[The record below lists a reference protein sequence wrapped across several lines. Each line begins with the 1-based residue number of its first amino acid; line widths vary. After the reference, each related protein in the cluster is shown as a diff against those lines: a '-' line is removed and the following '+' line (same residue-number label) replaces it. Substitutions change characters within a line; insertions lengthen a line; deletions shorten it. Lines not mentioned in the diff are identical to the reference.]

1 MIRSSLF
8 ANIFSVVLMLA
19 YTAGGWWLQQH
30 GFYTAEAL
38 FFSAKAD
45 AFYAGLLPRLAVFG
59 ITYPLLP
66 FQVVLTLY
74 PVAGLFAPV
83 LASAIG
89 MGFLFR
95 LLWFI
100 ASQRK
105 MDAWWKL
112 GLVIIFSLNPGFL
125 YAAMSGQSIYMLLFF
140 FSGFLYYI
148 LHYLDHPSTFSIAM
162 AGIFYTG
169 IIFVQF
175 DYVWIFVFILPV
187 IVFISMRGVEVSA
200 IRDQI
205 TLEIL
210 FDDPLRRNY
219 FVRRILATSFLLLIL
234 PAGSLA
240 LYMYY
245 NSLFAGYSLFFL
257 NSASVNAGLILNRS
271 IEAVPGIQQY
281 YFFSLS
287 NLDFALLLLTAVPFA
302 VLLLVTSLKDP
313 LKVYILSVPLLIVF
327 FNLSRDNIAIV
338 NMPLFL
344 LIGAS
349 VITAA
354 PMMRQQYVSKRT
366 IGVLFLAMSLLSVYF
381 NYLYFTGTS
390 HTSEQEFA
398 SVALGGETPQSTVYD
413 REAAEWLR
421 QTSSPERRIL
431 ADDATVYTVI
441 AHHGRSSDFVVP
453 MENDFV
459 TYLSNPGR
467 MAAYVLVP
475 SAENP
480 LRRFDLL
487 YYQLPMVQVGAL
499 SRRFTEE
506 FRNGSWVI
514 FSTEFEF
521 WEDGNDADSNPEND
535 TTLSERTF

>member
-1 MIRSSLF
+1 MISSSRF
-8 ANIFSVVLMLA
+8 ANIYSVVLMLGYA
-19 YTAGGWWLQQH
+19 AGGWWLQQH
-30 GFYTAEAL
+30 GFYSAETL
-38 FFSAKAD
+38 FFSTKAD
-45 AFYAGLLPRLAVFG
+45 AFYAGILPRLAIFG

-66 FQVVLTLY
+66 FQVVLVLY
-74 PVAGLFAPV
+74 PAAGLLAPI

-95 LLWFI
+95 FFW
-100 ASQRK
+100 AVATQHK
-105 MDAWWKL
+105 MDIWWKL
-112 GLVIIFSLNPGFL
+112 GLVVIFTFNPGFL

-140 FSGFLYYI
+140 FSGFMYYM

-162 AGIFYTG
+162 SGIFYTG

-175 DYVWIFVFILPV
+175 AYVWIFVFILPV
-187 IVFISMRGVEVSA
+187 IVFIAMRGVEVSA
-200 IRDQI
+200 IRNQI

-219 FVRRILATSFLLLIL
+219 FVRKILATSFLLLIL

-245 NSLFAGYSLFFL
+245 NYLFAGYTFFFI
-257 NSASVNAGLILNRS
+257 NSASMNADLIMNRS
-271 IEAVPGIQQY
+271 IESVPDIQQY

-313 LKVYILSVPLLIVF
+313 LKVYILSVPMLIVF

-338 NMPLFL
+338 NMALFL
-344 LIGAS
+344 LIGAV

-354 PMMRQQYVSKRT
+354 PMMRQDYATRRVVG
-366 IGVLFLAMSLLSVYF
+366 ILFLAMSLVSVYF

-390 HTSEQEFA
+390 HTSEKEFA
-398 SVALGGETPQSTVYD
+398 SVALGGGIPQPALHDKEVAD
-413 REAAEWLR
+413 WLR
-421 QTSSPERRIL
+421 GASSFERRIL
-431 ADDATVYTVI
+431 ADDATAYKII
-441 AHHGRSSDFVVP
+441 AHHGRSADFVMP
-453 MENDFV
+453 MENDFI
-459 TYLSNPGR
+459 TYLSNPGQ

-475 SAENP
+475 AAGNP

-487 YYQLPMVQVGAL
+487 YYQLPMVQEGSL
-499 SRRFTEE
+499 SLRYTQE
-506 FRNGSWVI
+506 FRNDSWVI
-514 FSTEFEF
+514 FSTDYDMYET
-521 WEDGNDADSNPEND
+521 PEGD
-535 TTLSERTF
+535 